1 LIQDAEMV
9 KKEISIMKEL
19 DHKNIV
25 RYIDDFRDKGEWYIV
40 LEYCGKGDL
49 DHFKQK
55 VGKIPEQHCKMF
67 IEGILEAL
75 VELHKK
81 KIAHRDLKL
90 ANILITDDY
99 KLKLADFG
107 FSKDYE
113 SGYMKTF
120 CGSPI
125 TMAPEILK
133 RETYNEKC
141 DVWSLGV
148 ITYMLLYRIPPFLP
162 TKAEGMGI

>member
-1 LIQDAEMV
+1 
-9 KKEISIMKEL
+9 
-19 DHKNIV
+19 
-25 RYIDDFRDKGEWYIV
+25 
-40 LEYCGKGDL
+40 
-49 DHFKQK
+49 
-55 VGKIPEQHCKMF
+55 
-67 IEGILEAL
+67 
-75 VELHKK
+75 
-81 KIAHRDLKL
+81 
-90 ANILITDDY
+90 
-99 KLKLADFG
+99 
-107 FSKDYE
+107 
-113 SGYMKTF
+113 MKTF